1 MKIISKRK
9 FLKPGMLFT
18 TGVGFSLLALYL
30 FFGVTFVRARIID
43 INFINQRLEKQKN
56 QNPDQANGIKKVVI
70 QRGYESDKGLDFGCL
85 SWEKQ
90 PIINGWTRDSKDR
103 DFFLDYYVPA
113 NKKAIICTTPAIA
126 TAITAASGKP
136 FLYEVYPVE
145 SGFRVRVI
153 IGLTEVRDPCQQLTG
168 NTDCVNYLLE
178 QQISVRYQE

>member
-9 FLKPGMLFT
+9 ILNPVIIFT
-18 TGVGFSLLALYL
+18 TGVGFSLLLLYL
-30 FFGVTFVRARIID
+30 FSSVTLVRARIID
-43 INFINQRLEKQKN
+43 INFINQRLEKQKQQNIN
-56 QNPDQANGIKKVVI
+56 QPNRLQKVVI
-70 QRGYESDKGLDFGCL
+70 QRGYEYDKGIDLSCL

-90 PIINGWTRDSKDR
+90 PITNGWTRDSKDR
-103 DFFLDYYVPA
+103 DFFLDYYIPA

-168 NTDCVNYLLE
+168 NKNCANSLLE

>member
-1 MKIISKRK
+1 MKINPKRK
-9 FLKPGMLFT
+9 FLKPAIFFA
-18 TGVGFSLLALYL
+18 TGVGFSLLTLYL
-30 FFGVTFVRARIID
+30 FFGVAFVRARIID
-43 INFINQRLEKQKN
+43 INEINQRLEKQKS
-56 QNPDQANGIKKVVI
+56 QNLDQPNRPQKVVI
-70 QRGYESDKGLDFGCL
+70 QRGYESDKGFDLSCL

-90 PIINGWTRDSKDR
+90 SIINGWTRDSNDR

-145 SGFRVRVI
+145 SGWRVRVI

-168 NTDCVNYLLE
+168 NTDCVNSLLE
-178 QQISVRYQE
+178 QQVTVRYQE